1 MQISVRPSRKYFPSL
16 KLTTTAGYESKVF
29 EDLIN
34 PASLL
39 WSLGSSLVQPIFRA
53 GAIGAVVQGAEARKN
68 QALAQYV
75 QAVQGAFR
83 DVHDALNNTA
93 ANEQVNAASERRVT
107 ALKDSLRLADLRYK
121 NGYSSYLEVL
131 NAQRD
136 LFQAQA
142 SLIDSKRAQLSA
154 VVSIYKA
161 VGGGWSKPE
170 ILAGK

>member
-1 MQISVRPSRKYFPSL
+1 M
-16 KLTTTAGYESKVF
+16 
-29 EDLIN
+29 
-34 PASLL
+34 
-39 WSLGSSLVQPIFRA
+39 
-53 GAIGAVVQGAEARKN
+53 
-68 QALAQYV
+68 
-75 QAVQGAFR
+75 QGAFR

-142 SLIDSKRAQLSA
+142 SLTVLHEKRLDGHDEQLNDLAHLLISA
-154 VVSIYKA
+154 RR
-161 VGGGWSKPE
+161 
-170 ILAGK
+170 